1 MADGVGW
8 EYLVTDGNR
17 ALAVRSP
24 YPPEALPVDIWG
36 VATTDRVR
44 AQQAAAVPELRA
56 ALGDREL
63 PERRLLAEG
72 VSPPLAEISYLPA
85 MLMAALAALI
95 LIGWL
100 IGYPL
105 FRRSPLPDRI
115 STWPLEFGD
124 ELAAD
129 LFGADRRG
137 GRRAVVDGARGHLAL
152 LAEDEVERRSWQF
165 SLRDAVGRAPAGA
178 VDQGTRAHVLT
189 LSSGEGPILLRL
201 DPGSPDIGMTS
212 GTIVHAGGRR
222 PALRLRATN
231 LDLLAAFATTVER
244 DRAAAAIEPSRAG
257 PPREDPPPTRDVERP
272 AAAASAGPEPLRAA
286 ATVFGAVGALFL
298 AGGGIGFAAV
308 MGGDPGGV
316 VPSLGQLAVGL
327 GFAAVA
333 RGVWLRRGWAESVG
347 FTVAWIGAAIAA
359 FLIVAAPG
367 CGLWLTPNLVAC
379 QAIGPLGSV
388 GALAAAIGLAYAALA
403 IRRYGPSF
411 VR

>member
-1 MADGVGW
+1 
-8 EYLVTDGNR
+8 
-17 ALAVRSP
+17 
-24 YPPEALPVDIWG
+24 
-36 VATTDRVR
+36 
-44 AQQAAAVPELRA
+44 
-56 ALGDREL
+56 
-63 PERRLLAEG
+63 RLLAEG
-72 VSPPLAEISYLPA
+72 VTPPLAEISYLPA
-85 MLMAALAALI
+85 MLMAALAVII

-105 FRRSPLPDRI
+105 FRRSPLSDRI
-115 STWPLEFGD
+115 STWPLQFGD

-165 SLRDAVGRAPAGA
+165 ALRDAVGRAPAGA
-178 VDQGTRAHVLT
+178 ADQGTGADVLT
-189 LSSGEGPILLRL
+189 LSSGEGPILVRL
-201 DPGSPDIGMTS
+201 ASGSPDIGMTS

-244 DRAAAAIEPSRAG
+244 DCAAAAIEPSRAA
-257 PPREDPPPTRDVERP
+257 PPRDDPPPTRDVERP
-272 AAAASAGPEPLRAA
+272 AAAANAHPEPLRAA
-286 ATVFGAVGALFL
+286 ATVLAAVGALFL

-308 MGGDPGGV
+308 MGGDLGGV
-316 VPSLGQLAVGL
+316 APSLAQLAVGL

-367 CGLWLTPNLVAC
+367 CGLWLTPNLDAC

-388 GALAAAIGLAYAALA
+388 GALGAAIGLAYAALA
-403 IRRYGPSF
+403 IRRHAPSF